1 MAGMH
6 LEKPVSPRT
15 ASVLAL
21 LASVALGGCLSVASG
36 PRAIDA
42 PLPAFAGRSCAEKP
56 GRQELTPG
64 EHCFFIV
71 QAENKAS
78 RTGLDVAPG
87 QRYRIEVPAAQFWFD
102 KERRVP
108 VPQGDDGSWLTRHA
122 GITKRHPESAWFA
135 LIAGTDDGF
144 FQDVSRT
151 GTLVIGGHGELLLY
165 PNDAAFAYGNNHGRI
180 LVSIRRCADDGEC
193 APGAAR

>member
-1 MAGMH
+1 MARMH
-6 LEKPVSPRT
+6 LEKPVSPRA
-15 ASVLAL
+15 ASALAL

-42 PLPAFAGRSCAEKP
+42 PLPISTAQPCVGKVLKP
-56 GRQELTPG
+56 GER
-64 EHCFFIV
+64 CFFIV

-108 VPQGDDGSWLTRHA
+108 APQGDDGSWLTRHA

-180 LVSIRRCADDGEC
+180 LVSIQRCASDWEC

>member
-1 MAGMH
+1 MARMH
-6 LEKPVSPRT
+6 LEKPVSPRA
-15 ASVLAL
+15 ASALAL
-21 LASVALGGCLSVASG
+21 LTSVALGGCLSVASG

-42 PLPAFAGRSCAEKP
+42 PLPISTAQPCVGKVLKP
-56 GRQELTPG
+56 GER
-64 EHCFFIV
+64 CFFIV

-108 VPQGDDGSWLTRHA
+108 APQGDDGSWLTRHA

-180 LVSIRRCADDGEC
+180 LVSIQRCASDGEC

>member
-1 MAGMH
+1 MSRRA
-6 LEKPVSPRT
+6 
-15 ASVLAL
+15 ASGLAL
-21 LASVALGGCLSVASG
+21 LASIALGGCLSVASG
-36 PRAIDA
+36 PQAIDA

-56 GRQELTPG
+56 GRQVLAPG
-64 EHCFFIV
+64 ELCFFIV

-87 QRYRIEVPAAQFWFD
+87 ERYRIEVPGAQFWYD

-108 VPQGDDGSWLTRHA
+108 APQGDDGSWLTRHA

-135 LIAGTDDGF
+135 LIAGTNDGF
-144 FQDVSRT
+144 SQNVGRP
-151 GTLVIGGHGELLLY
+151 GMLVVGGHGELILY

-180 LVSIRRCADDGEC
+180 LVSIRRCTSDTEC
-193 APGAAR
+193 AAAPAR

>member
-1 MAGMH
+1 MARMH
-6 LEKPVSPRT
+6 LEKPVSPRA
-15 ASVLAL
+15 ASALAL

-42 PLPAFAGRSCAEKP
+42 PLPISTAQPCVGKVLKP
-56 GRQELTPG
+56 GER
-64 EHCFFIV
+64 CFFIV

-108 VPQGDDGSWLTRHA
+108 APQGDDGSWLTRHA

-180 LVSIRRCADDGEC
+180 LVSIQRCASDGEC

>member
-1 MAGMH
+1 MARMH
-6 LEKPVSPRT
+6 LEKPVSPRA

-21 LASVALGGCLSVASG
+21 LASVALDGCLSVASG

-42 PLPAFAGRSCAEKP
+42 PLPISTAQPCVGKVLKP
-56 GRQELTPG
+56 GER
-64 EHCFFIV
+64 CFFIV

-108 VPQGDDGSWLTRHA
+108 APQGDDGSWLTRHA

-180 LVSIRRCADDGEC
+180 LVSIQRCASDGEC

>member
-1 MAGMH
+1 
-6 LEKPVSPRT
+6 VSPRA
-15 ASVLAL
+15 ASGMAL
-21 LASVALGGCLSVASG
+21 LTSIALGGCLSVG
-36 PRAIDA
+36 NETHAIDT
-42 PLPAFAGRSCAEKP
+42 PLPAVAGWPCAGKAGRQVLA
-56 GRQELTPG
+56 PG
-64 EHCFFIV
+64 ERCFFIV

-87 QRYRIEVPAAQFWFD
+87 QRYQIEVPAAQFWFD

-108 VPQGDDGSWLTRHA
+108 APQGDDGSWLTRHA

-144 FQDVSRT
+144 YQDVSRT
-151 GTLVIGGHGELLLY
+151 GTLVIGGHGELFLY

-180 LVSIRRCADDGEC
+180 LVSIRRCAGDGEC
-193 APGAAR
+193 APAPAR